1 MSSTPQATLFYGTTF
16 TTAELEA
23 FFGLELGADNWEEID
38 ERLEDLGF
46 ERVIRDSYVDDSDR
60 VIVSAKTIEV
70 SRYQHFRPVS
80 PEDLHV
86 DIEVGQKYQDFVSAT
101 GLKKSVGWFLC
112 AGDV

>member
-1 MSSTPQATLFYGTTF
+1 MSSEAQATLFYGTTF
-16 TTAELEA
+16 TLAELEA
-23 FFGLELGADNWEEID
+23 FFGLELGADNWQEID
-38 ERLEDLGF
+38 DRLEDLGF
-46 ERVIRDSYVDDSDR
+46 ERVIWDSYIDDSDR

-70 SRYQHFRPVS
+70 DRYQYFRPIS

-86 DIEVGQKYQDFVSAT
+86 DIGVGQKYQEFISAT

>member
-1 MSSTPQATLFYGTTF
+1 MSSTSQATLFYGATF
-16 TTAELEA
+16 TIAELEA

-38 ERLEDLGF
+38 DRLQELGF
-46 ERVIRDSYVDDSDR
+46 ERVIRDYYADDSDR

-70 SRYQHFRPVS
+70 SRYQHFRAIS
-80 PEDLHV
+80 PEDLRV
-86 DIEVGQKYQDFVSAT
+86 DIVIGQKYQDFVSST